1 MSSPKGETERG
12 DQRPEALI
20 ICDSPTTGGRLSR
33 YASGPIDH
41 RFHDAL
47 RPRLRAVPILGFGLL
62 DPSLV
67 STKIAYGL
75 ALILIAVG
83 LLSSTLHLGNPQ
95 RAWRALS
102 QWRSSW
108 LSREGF
114 LAIATFVPLL
124 WSAWAAVVDSRYE
137 PLPGIA
143 GALLAGIT
151 VYCTSMIYASLKS
164 VQAWHTPLTPLCY
177 LLFAGLGGSLLGV
190 FFAMA
195 GGDASMLLPVMALAF
210 SIAAWTAKIAWL
222 RRVDRMAP
230 LSTPESATGLGKIG
244 RVRLFERPHM
254 TENYLTREM
263 GFRVARKHAAK
274 LRRLAFL
281 LGGLL
286 PGAIAFLL
294 SVTGASGGAASLGA
308 AFAVLSYVIGMVA
321 ERWLFFAEARHA
333 VMNYYGE

>member
-1 MSSPKGETERG
+1 MHPAFS
-12 DQRPEALI
+12 I
-20 ICDSPTTGGRLSR
+20 IVFTTLSGLG
-33 YASGPIDH
+33 YGLVA
-41 RFHDAL
+41 
-47 RPRLRAVPILGFGLL
+47 ILGLGLL

-108 LSREGF
+108 LSREGV